1 MLLNYIVLLII
12 VFLGLFIGLLISYMT
27 KEELK
32 PGNKYFEILRH
43 ALFIAI
49 IVIFFVKYPSIPLIL
64 ITAVL
69 IIILSFSKHRETL
82 YYYALA
88 WIFFISWQYD
98 YVIYKGATYGFILL
112 APLIFLY
119 GFPIGSIYLYNHIK
133 EKNKKKKII
142 LGMFRQY
149 VGFLIVG
156 IILGLL
162 GLVL

>member
-1 MLLNYIVLLII
+1 MLLSYIILLII
-12 VFLGLFIGLLISYMT
+12 IFFGLFIGLLIGYMA

-32 PGNKYFEILRH
+32 PGKKYFDILKH

-49 IVIFFVKYPSIPLIL
+49 LVVFFVKNPSVVFIIF
-64 ITAVL
+64 IAVL
-69 IIILSFSKHRETL
+69 VIIFSFSRKWETL

-88 WIFFISWQYD
+88 VIFFLSWHYN
-98 YVIYKGATYGFILL
+98 GFALL

-133 EKNKKKKII
+133 KKKKQVI
-142 LGMFRQY
+142 LGLLKQY
-149 VGFLIVG
+149 VGFLVVG